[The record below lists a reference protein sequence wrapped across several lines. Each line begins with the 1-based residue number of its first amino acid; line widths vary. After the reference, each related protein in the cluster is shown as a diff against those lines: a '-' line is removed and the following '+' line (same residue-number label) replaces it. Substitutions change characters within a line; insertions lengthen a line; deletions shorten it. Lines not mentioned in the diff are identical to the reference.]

1 MGALTSGSAT
11 PAVAATRS
19 RDLVNVGYPNND
31 SFFYLL
37 HDVDGKAEAQCV
49 GEARGVVTANWIDP
63 PAAGVSNVWDA
74 KRRRGR
80 LTGGRW
86 SNDPNYPVY
95 RLTSVSAKMRGA
107 FLEHLVRVEGGKRLQ
122 DSPGGSASV
131 AIGNATFFR

>member
-1 MGALTSGSAT
+1 MGALTSGSAA
-11 PAVAATRS
+11 PAVVATRS

-74 KRRRGR
+74 KRHRRR

-86 SNDPNYPVY
+86 SACRRKFAACLWRQSLCWCCLP
-95 RLTSVSAKMRGA
+95 
-107 FLEHLVRVEGGKRLQ
+107 LQ
-122 DSPGGSASV
+122 P
-131 AIGNATFFR
+131 